1 MLAALC
7 LYLVGGVATANDC
20 IRLERVE
27 IAETRILDAGDR
39 SALTASALGSCIDGD
54 LLRRLL
60 ADVSNHYLELGYVTT
75 RPYLR
80 EQDISDG
87 AVEIDVV
94 VGTIEAIVD
103 AASGLPSR
111 RIDAAFL
118 FRGELLNLRSLES
131 ALETLQRVESVSASF
146 DIRPGSRPGGS
157 IVAIRIDERDP
168 LRLQAGINAQ
178 TERDE
183 QLSLRLMLDNALDLN
198 DLLELRY
205 NSGEVR
211 ETLQSDRSREIAYSL
226 ALGELGISLSR
237 SDIEF
242 DQRVQGINE
251 SFLST
256 GDSVTD
262 RLRIDA
268 TVLRGQRHR
277 FNIAF
282 TLELKDSNSFFEGQQ
297 IDVSS
302 YRTSQAQ
309 LELQQL
315 WLADWGQ
322 LNNRYIW
329 HQGLDSFGA
338 RDDDY
343 YTLDNGFEN
352 EARLQF
358 DKFVLDSHLLF
369 YLGRSRWDAALR
381 LYLQYS
387 DDILFASDQLS
398 LGSPYTVRG
407 YPATLSGSNAGYLRA
422 EMIRRLTAGNTG
434 DDGLLKRFE
443 FSVGLDYGE
452 VRCEVDN
459 PDVCGHIYSLGAGFA
474 ITDANFSGR
483 LVWGHPLRELED
495 DIGDEDQFFLDL
507 RWTL

>member
-1 MLAALC
+1 MAAP
-7 LYLVGGVATANDC
+7 ATDC
-20 IRLERVE
+20 IPLERVD
-27 IAETRILDAGDR
+27 IAENRILDAGER
-39 SALTASALGSCIDGD
+39 AALVAPALGACIDGE

-60 ADVSNHYLELGYVTT
+60 AAVSNHYLELGYVTT

-87 AVEIDVV
+87 QVEIDVV
-94 VGTIEAIVD
+94 VGTIEAIVEAD
-103 AASGLPSR
+103 SGLPSR

-118 FRGELLNLRSLES
+118 FRGELLNLQALES

-157 IVAIRIDERDP
+157 IVAIRFEDRDP
-168 LRLQAGINAQ
+168 LRLQVGINAQ

-183 QLSLRLMLDNALDLN
+183 QLSLRLMLDNVFDLN
-198 DLLELRY
+198 DTLDLRY

-226 ALGELGISLSR
+226 ALGELGITISR

-277 FNIAF
+277 LEVAF
-282 TLELKDSNSFFEGQQ
+282 TLELKDSESFFEGQL

-309 LELQQL
+309 LELGQL

-322 LNNRYIW
+322 LNNRYVW
-329 HQGLDSFGA
+329 YQGLDAFGA

-358 DKFVLDSHLLF
+358 DKFILDSHLLF
-369 YLGRSRWDAALR
+369 YLGQSRWDAALR

-422 EMIRRLTAGNTG
+422 DMIRRQTAGDRNVE
-434 DDGLLKRFE
+434 GLLKRLE
-443 FSVGLDYGE
+443 FSLGLDYGE
-452 VRCEVDN
+452 VECEVDN
-459 PDVCGHIYSLGAGFA
+459 PDVCGHIYSIGAGLS

-483 LVWGHPLRELED
+483 LVWGHPLRELD
-495 DIGDEDQFFLDL
+495 NDIGDEDQFFLDL